1 MKKKTVALVLAMVLV
16 VALAVGGTIAY
27 LTDKTQTI
35 ENTFTVGNVNIELK
49 ETFNTDADKDGKLDS
64 WTAQLIPGKSYVKDP
79 TVSVKD
85 GSEDCWLFVK
95 FDELGNAAEYIQY
108 TSNLNEE
115 NGWTK
120 GNGTDIPENVWYRHV
135 AKTDTLRS
143 FGLLADN
150 KVTINGT
157 TVTSDSMDL
166 AKDAKLV
173 YTAYACQSYG
183 MDAAK
188 AWGEVKPA

>member
-1 MKKKTVALVLAMVLV
+1 MKKKTVALVLAMALV
-16 VALAVGGTIAY
+16 FALAVGGTIAY

-79 TVSVKD
+79 TVSVKE
-85 GSEDCWLFVK
+85 GSEDCYLFVK
-95 FDELGNAAEYIQY
+95 FDELGDAAKYIQY

-115 NGWTK
+115 NYWYQ
-120 GNGTDIPENVWYRHV
+120 DERLPDNVWYRQV
-135 AKTDTLRS
+135 AKTDTIRS
-143 FGLLADN
+143 FGLLAD
-150 KVTINGT
+150 KTVTINGT
-157 TVTSDSMDL
+157 TVTSATMDL
-166 AKDAKLV
+166 AKEAKLV

-183 MDAAK
+183 LDVVQ
-188 AWGEVKPA
+188 AWNEVKPA